1 MMKKIFS
8 DLKKFVLEYKHIIL
22 IFVLIFII
30 AFSLRLF
37 PIRISN
43 WWDETVYLQHAE
55 VFFSGRTN
63 YDELSFRP
71 PLLSILFYITY
82 FIWHHIFAVSIL
94 VAFINTLTPVF
105 IFLIGKKLYSNRV
118 GVIAGLLSAFVPFIV
133 RNSNYLLTDGPVI
146 TFMAIAFYFSLYKDK
161 NIYLFL
167 SGVFCSLAILMK
179 FTAVL
184 LVPIIFLFLLLN
196 QVKIKRLLIF
206 IFGVLLVLTPY
217 FIWMQL
223 IYGDFLIPFKIGPSF
238 VADKNEPTLFYF
250 YKFSET
256 FTELAVIG
264 LILWVLRFGYLVKKR
279 NWSKIKVEVILLL
292 WIILFFF
299 YMTKTNHKELRYIL
313 PITVPLMLMVGN
325 GLDFVF
331 NLIKKQ
337 WIIYLWIIFIIYL
350 IFLSYPRIQY
360 IKEVGLVDKYVSD
373 EMIIAD
379 YLNNEMNYTGIIY
392 TNQRWPVFAYYT
404 GLKTIQ
410 VYPYDER
417 IYELIP
423 EKMPK
428 KGIWI
433 GQYSAERFT
442 PFKQPTFNRLLD
454 DKRFKFN
461 KDIGDFYI
469 FEYNSN

>member
-1 MMKKIFS
+1 
-8 DLKKFVLEYKHIIL
+8 
-22 IFVLIFII
+22 
-30 AFSLRLF
+30 
-37 PIRISN
+37 
-43 WWDETVYLQHAE
+43 
-55 VFFSGRTN
+55 
-63 YDELSFRP
+63 
-71 PLLSILFYITY
+71 
-82 FIWHHIFAVSIL
+82 
-94 VAFINTLTPVF
+94 
-105 IFLIGKKLYSNRV
+105 
-118 GVIAGLLSAFVPFIV
+118 
-133 RNSNYLLTDGPVI
+133 
-146 TFMAIAFYFSLYKDK
+146 
-161 NIYLFL
+161 
-167 SGVFCSLAILMK
+167 
-179 FTAVL
+179 
-184 LVPIIFLFLLLN
+184 
-196 QVKIKRLLIF
+196 
-206 IFGVLLVLTPY
+206 
-217 FIWMQL
+217 
-223 IYGDFLIPFKIGPSF
+223 
-238 VADKNEPTLFYF
+238 
-250 YKFSET
+250 
-256 FTELAVIG
+256 
-264 LILWVLRFGYLVKKR
+264 
-279 NWSKIKVEVILLL
+279 
-292 WIILFFF
+292 
-299 YMTKTNHKELRYIL
+299 MTKTNHKELRYIL